1 MSQSTTTATT
11 SITTTTTFEVTFSS
25 KPIPCTLTSPDD
37 LHQDHDRDTH
47 ARPRKSNNPALIFT
61 HGAGGDLNVDAIRH
75 FRLGFATQLPI
86 VCFQGNMNLTS
97 RVKMFNAVVEAQP
110 DSSNLGGRSMGARAA
125 TMAIT
130 ESTDHL
136 VLVSYPLHT
145 AKDLRDAILLALPPS
160 IKVIFV
166 IGDRDSMCDLH
177 RLEQVREKM
186 KCKTWR
192 VVVQGADHG
201 MHIKPRA
208 GSADVVKKSGEV
220 VAAWI
225 MQSSEDKREGL
236 ISWDDQKGGAAWS
249 GWCANAPS
257 ASFAREH
264 SDVVEEPGK
273 RKEKDVSSAN
283 DQAKAQATTTRSR
296 KRRKI

>member
-1 MSQSTTTATT
+1 MSQSSTTPPT
-11 SITTTTTFEVTFSS
+11 TTTTTFEVTFPS

-37 LHQDHDRDTH
+37 LHDGRDGDTH
-47 ARPRKSNNPALIFT
+47 ACPAKSKNPALIFT
-61 HGAGGDLNVDAIRH
+61 HGAGGDLNVDAVRH
-75 FRLGFATQLPI
+75 FRLGFAAQLPI
-86 VCFQGNMNLTS
+86 VCFQGNMNLKS
-97 RVKMFNAVVEAQP
+97 RVKMFSAVVEAQP
-110 DSSNLGGRSMGARAA
+110 DSFNLGGRSMGARAA

-130 ESTDHL
+130 ESTHHL

-145 AKDLRDAILLALPPS
+145 AKDLRDAILLALPQS

-177 RLEQVREKM
+177 RLEQVRAKM

-208 GSADVVKKSGEV
+208 ASADVVEKSGEV
-220 VAAWI
+220 VATWI
-225 MQSSEDKREGL
+225 TQSSEDKREGL
-236 ISWDDQKGGAAWS
+236 ISWDDQKGAAWS
-249 GWCANAPS
+249 GWCAEAPS
-257 ASFAREH
+257 TSLDRDQ
-264 SDVVEEPGK
+264 SDVETPGK
-273 RKEKDVSSAN
+273 RMAKEVSSAN
-283 DQAKAQATTTRSR
+283 DDAKARATTTRSR

>member
-1 MSQSTTTATT
+1 MSQSAPT
-11 SITTTTTFEVTFSS
+11 TTTTTFDVTFPS

-37 LHQDHDRDTH
+37 LHEGHDGDTH
-47 ARPRKSNNPALIFT
+47 VGPGKSNPALIFT
-61 HGAGGDLNVDAIRH
+61 HGAGGDLNVEAVRY

-86 VCFQGNMNLTS
+86 VCFQGNMNLQS
-97 RVKMFNAVVEAQP
+97 RVKMFNAVVEAQANP
-110 DSSNLGGRSMGARAA
+110 SNLGGRSMGARAA

-145 AKDLRDAILLALPPS
+145 AKDLRDSILLALPPS

-208 GSADVVKKSGEV
+208 GSADVVQKSGEV
-220 VAAWI
+220 VATWI

-236 ISWDDQKGGAAWS
+236 ISWDKQKGAAWS
-249 GWCANAPS
+249 GWCVEAPS
-257 ASFAREH
+257 ASLESDH
-264 SDVVEEPGK
+264 SDVEEKPGK
-273 RKEKDVSSAN
+273 RTRRDVSSPN
-283 DQAKAQATTTRSR
+283 DHAEAQAMATRSR
-296 KRRKI
+296 KRRKV

>member
-1 MSQSTTTATT
+1 MTTQTTATT
-11 SITTTTTFEVTFSS
+11 TTTTTTSFDVTFSS

-37 LHQDHDRDTH
+37 LHKGPDRDTH
-47 ARPRKSNNPALIFT
+47 VPPGKFNPALIFT
-61 HGAGGDLNVDAIRH
+61 HGAGGDLNVDAVRY

-86 VCFQGNMNLTS
+86 VCFQGNTNLTS

-110 DSSNLGGRSMGARAA
+110 DSSTLGGRSMGARAA

-130 ESTDHL
+130 EFTDHL

-145 AKDLRDAILLALPPS
+145 AKDLRDTILLALPPS

-166 IGDRDSMCDLH
+166 IGDRDSMCALH

-208 GSADVVKKSGEV
+208 ASADVVQKSGEI
-220 VAAWI
+220 VATWI

-236 ISWDDQKGGAAWS
+236 ISWDDQKGASWS
-249 GWCANAPS
+249 GWCDEAPS
-257 ASFAREH
+257 ATDEREH
-264 SDVVEEPGK
+264 SDDVEEPGK
-273 RKEKDVSSAN
+273 KRKGKDVSSAK
-283 DQAKAQATTTRSR
+283 DRAEVQATTTRSR